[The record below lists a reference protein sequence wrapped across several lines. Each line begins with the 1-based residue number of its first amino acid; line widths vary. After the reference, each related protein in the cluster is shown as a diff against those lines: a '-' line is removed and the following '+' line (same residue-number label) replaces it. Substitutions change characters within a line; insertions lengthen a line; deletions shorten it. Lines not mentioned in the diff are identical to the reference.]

1 MSLKVQYSS
10 LQTGIKVQLNFTPAD
25 PTFNFPLPEY
35 SFVIVFQVNLLS
47 VNQLKKNTKK
57 NLVNEGSALKGP
69 LGSM

>member
-25 PTFNFPLPEY
+25 PTFNFPLQEY

-47 VNQLKKNTKK
+47 VNQLSDGQFFDSEKEVKVIN
-57 NLVNEGSALKGP
+57 NMNH
-69 LGSM
+69 